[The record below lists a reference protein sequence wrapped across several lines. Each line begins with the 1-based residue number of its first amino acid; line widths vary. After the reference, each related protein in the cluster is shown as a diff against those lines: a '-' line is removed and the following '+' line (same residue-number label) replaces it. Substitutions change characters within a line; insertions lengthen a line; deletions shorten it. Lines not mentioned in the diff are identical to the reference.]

1 MLVSNPRRIYH
12 KELQILARKAK
23 GSIKHIYLHWTAGRY
38 GQAFDDYHLN
48 IDERGEIYQTCN
60 SLTDL
65 KAHTWKRNTAAVGI
79 TLCCAYGAVLNSRW
93 QPVYNG
99 YEPTELQIAQM
110 AAVVAILC
118 RELELEISF
127 STVKT
132 HAEVAFL
139 DGYGPGQDDPDL
151 RWDLL
156 ALSGLPVTKNLRNY
170 VKLHFA
176 NYQRV

>member
-1 MLVSNPRRIYH
+1 MLVPNPKRIKH
-12 KELQILARKAK
+12 KEVRALAKNAK
-23 GSIKHIYLHWTAGRY
+23 GRIKHIYLHWTAGRY

-99 YEPTELQIAQM
+99 YEPTEL
-110 AAVVAILC
+110 
-118 RELELEISF
+118 
-127 STVKT
+127 
-132 HAEVAFL
+132 
-139 DGYGPGQDDPDL
+139 
-151 RWDLL
+151 
-156 ALSGLPVTKNLRNY
+156 
-170 VKLHFA
+170 
-176 NYQRV
+176 